1 MSSKKICLHYTSN
14 FLPLTMVWIYTL
26 LEHFQNYDPFV
37 LTRKKSNEKF
47 FPYGKIKS
55 LSDLFI
61 IEQYLNIGFSK
72 LTGVIPFFSKAA
84 SEIKPDILHVH
95 LGNIAYKLLPLK
107 RKLGIPGLLSFY
119 GADAYLYPTQKKNR
133 KKLLSVFRDMDK
145 ILVLGPAMQHELKQ
159 LGCPEQKTEI
169 LHLGID
175 TDKIAFTEKVF
186 PLNRPLKFLLA
197 SSFVEKKGIDITLT
211 ALGRIRHAIDFSIE
225 IIGDGPLRSGIIE
238 IVRKTG
244 LQDKVI
250 FHGYKPYAFVLDK
263 AHECD
268 VFLQASRT
276 ASNNDKEGTPMVLVD
291 VMAAG
296 MPVISTRHS
305 DIPEIVVDNYT
316 GYLAEENDTESFAAC
331 LIKLIDN
338 AEHFNDLSHHCR
350 SHVDEQFNVFRQ
362 VEKLESLYN
371 TLQLNYGIRS

>member
-1 MSSKKICLHYTSN
+1 MSYRKICLHYTSN
-14 FLPLTMVWIYTL
+14 FLPLTMVWIYNL

-37 LTRKKSNEKF
+37 LTRKKSNENF

-55 LSDLFI
+55 LSDLSLF
-61 IEQYLNIGFSK
+61 ERYLNIGISK
-72 LTGVIPFFSKAA
+72 ITGVIPFFSKKA

-107 RKLGIPGLLSFY
+107 KRLGIPGLLSFY
-119 GADAYLYPTQKKNR
+119 GADAYLYPTQMKNQ

-145 ILVLGPAMQHELKQ
+145 ILVLGPAMQQELKR
-159 LGCPEQKTEI
+159 LGCPEKKIEI

-175 TDKIAFTEKVF
+175 TDKIAFAEKAF

-211 ALGRIRHAIDFSIE
+211 ALERIRHAIDFSIE
-225 IIGDGPLRSGIIE
+225 IIGDGPLRLHIIE
-238 IVRKTG
+238 KVRKAR

-250 FHGYKPYAFVLDK
+250 FHGYKPYAFVLEK

-296 MPVISTRHS
+296 MPVISTKHS
-305 DIPEIVVDNYT
+305 DIPEIVVDNYN
-316 GYLAEENDTESFAAC
+316 GYLAEENDVESFTAS
-331 LIKLIDN
+331 LMKLINN
-338 AEHFNDLSHHCR
+338 ADHFNNLSNHCR
-350 SHVDEQFNVFRQ
+350 SHVIEQFNIFRQ

-371 TLQLNYGIRS
+371 ALQLNY

>member
-1 MSSKKICLHYTSN
+1 MSSRKICLHYTSN

-37 LTRKKSNEKF
+37 LTRKKSNENF

-61 IEQYLNIGFSK
+61 IGQYLNIGISK
-72 LTGVIPFFSKAA
+72 ITGIIPFFSKAA
-84 SEIKPDILHVH
+84 SEVNPNIIHIH
-95 LGNIAYKLLPLK
+95 LGNIAHKLLPLK
-107 RKLGIPGLLSFY
+107 RKLSIPGLVSFY
-119 GADAYLYPTQKKNR
+119 GADAYLYPAKKKNL

-145 ILVLGPAMQHELKQ
+145 ILVLGPAMQHELKR
-159 LGCPEQKTEI
+159 LGCPEHKIEI

-175 TDKIAFTEKVF
+175 TEKIAFTEKVF

-211 ALGRIRHAIDFSIE
+211 ALERIRHAIDFSVE
-225 IIGDGPLRSGIIE
+225 IIGDGPLRSDIIE

-244 LQDKVI
+244 LHDKVI
-250 FHGYKPYAFVLDK
+250 FHGYKPYPFVLEK
-263 AHECD
+263 AHACD

-276 ASNNDKEGTPMVLVD
+276 ATNNDKEGTPMVLVD

-296 MPVISTRHS
+296 MPVISTKHT
-305 DIPEIVVDNYT
+305 DIPEIVVDNYN
-316 GYLAEENDTESFAAC
+316 GYLAEENDTDSFTASLMRLINNAA
-331 LIKLIDN
+331 
-338 AEHFNDLSHHCR
+338 HFNNLSHHCR
-350 SHVDEQFNVFRQ
+350 SHVIEQFNIIRQ
-362 VEKLESLYN
+362 VEKLESIYN
-371 TLQLNYGIRS
+371 TLQLIY

>member
-14 FLPLTMVWIYTL
+14 FLPLTMVWIYNL

-37 LTRKKSNEKF
+37 LTRKKSNENF

-61 IEQYLNIGFSK
+61 LEQYLNIGISK
-72 LTGVIPFFSKAA
+72 ITGVIPFFSKAA
-84 SEIKPDILHVH
+84 SEIKPDIQYFH

-119 GADAYLYPTQKKNR
+119 GADAYLYPTQKKNL
-133 KKLLSVFRDMDK
+133 KKLLLVFKDMDK
-145 ILVLGPAMQHELKQ
+145 ILVLGPAMQHELKR
-159 LGCPEQKTEI
+159 LGCPEQKIEI

-175 TDKIAFTEKVF
+175 TDKIAFAEKVF

-211 ALGRIRHAIDFSIE
+211 ALERIKQRFDFSVE
-225 IIGDGPLRSGIIE
+225 IIGDGPLRSNILE

-244 LQDKVI
+244 LHDRVI
-250 FHGYKPYAFVLDK
+250 FHGYKPYAFILEK

-305 DIPEIVVDNYT
+305 DIPEIVIDNYN
-316 GYLAEENDTESFAAC
+316 GYLAEENDVESFTAS
-331 LIKLIDN
+331 LMKLVDN
-338 AEHFNDLSHHCR
+338 AEHFNNLSNHCR
-350 SHVDEQFNVFRQ
+350 SHAIEQFNIFRQ
-362 VEKLESLYN
+362 VERLESIYN
-371 TLQLNYGIRS
+371 KLQLIY